1 MRINN
6 LSTERSVSLVIAGDS
21 RREPDSLT
29 EPAWITIAR
38 QKQWGTQQEQ
48 ELDGE
53 KPVTPDT
60 KSDTEKQNKEKERT
74 EVLTVQIC
82 DDFILLHF
90 RNIPLIHCCFT
101 TQMP

>member
-21 RREPDSLT
+21 RREPDSPT

-90 RNIPLIHCCFT
+90 RNIPLIHCYFT